1 MRVLLSFLHINRKP
15 VIFSHQLQ
23 ISAYRLTTI
32 ETVVVL
38 RDKKVDGHLGI
49 DLDVSKLGIKP
60 ER

>member
-1 MRVLLSFLHINRKP
+1 MNIPTLDVLHVVS
-15 VIFSHQLQ
+15 SH
-23 ISAYRLTTI
+23 T

-38 RDKKVDGHLGI
+38 HDKKVDGHIGI